1 MARSDSVSPAPDS
14 LTETVTE
21 FLERIY
27 PATRKQRL
35 GNMERTELLATHL
48 LPLDGLR
55 GGGPRDTG
63 SPDGTAANTSA
74 TQKAI
79 LKAER
84 CRETKVEPAKKREGH
99 GVRANSPVPSEERG
113 RGRERVSG
121 PSR

>member
-1 MARSDSVSPAPDS
+1 MARSDSVSPAPNS

-27 PATRKQRL
+27 PATRKQKL

-79 LKAER
+79 LEAE
-84 CRETKVEPAKKREGH
+84 
-99 GVRANSPVPSEERG
+99 
-113 RGRERVSG
+113 
-121 PSR
+121 